1 MIIVVQ
7 GSKSF
12 DDYNVF
18 LRAMGTAL
26 STIGQND
33 NEVFIYSA
41 GPSKINAMAMEFS
54 NIVERSM
61 KARGF
66 RVKMFKAPIAW
77 VRSNITDVD
86 YFVYLSKPKENLS
99 ELAVLAEKK
108 GIELGVYRY

>member
-1 MIIVVQ
+1 MIIGVQ

-26 STIGQND
+26 STMKDGD
-33 NEVFIYSA
+33 TEVFIYSA
-41 GPSKINAMAMEFS
+41 GPSKINAMSMEFS
-54 NIVERSM
+54 NIIERSM

-66 RVKMFKAPIAW
+66 KIKMFKAPIKW
-77 VRSNITDVD
+77 MKSNIDSVD
-86 YFVYLSKPKENLS
+86 YFVYLSRPKENLS
-99 ELAVLAEKK
+99 ELATLADKK